1 MVAFNF
7 APKNSTQAAGAMK
20 TEQGAMIDFASVK
33 R

>member
-7 APKNSTQAAGAMK
+7 APKNSTHAAGAMK